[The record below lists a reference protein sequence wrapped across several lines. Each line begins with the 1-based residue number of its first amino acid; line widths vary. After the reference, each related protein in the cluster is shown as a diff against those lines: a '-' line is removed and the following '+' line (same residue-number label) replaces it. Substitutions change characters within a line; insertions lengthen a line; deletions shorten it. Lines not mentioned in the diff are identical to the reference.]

1 MIEPAKFFELT
12 SDVMCIAD
20 MNGRCRAVN
29 AAFSQVL
36 GYRLE
41 AMSAA
46 GDRTLWSIGDAE
58 RAADVESAL
67 ARLRAGESPVRF
79 TNRCQ
84 CQNGEWRWLQWT
96 LAAVDGASES
106 PDSESPGSVQLAEES
121 SVKEAEGPTSTGL
134 LLYCVGHDISD
145 RMDNLARY
153 KL

>member
-36 GYRLE
+36 GYRLA

-84 CQNGEWRWLQWT
+84 CQNGEWRWFEWT
-96 LAAVDGASES
+96 LAAVDSDSDAPASVS
-106 PDSESPGSVQLAEES
+106 LAEES
-121 SVKEAEGPTSTGL
+121 PANEAEGSPSTGL
-134 LLYCVGHDISD
+134 LLYRV
-145 RMDNLARY
+145 
-153 KL
+153 